1 MNLNYILK
9 GIGLVIV
16 LCISIANAEY
26 AEYKGDC
33 KDIYEYLDGKGYDAD
48 MDHAKQ
54 MKKENKFNMIT
65 TYHYTPQYELSSCS
79 QIEDIPDIISN
90 LTNLES

>member
-33 KDIYEYLDGKGYDAD
+33 KDIYEYLDGKGYDTD
-48 MDHAKQ
+48 MGSCETNEEGKVIDIDIYTFCL
-54 MKKENKFNMIT
+54 KEEDYNILLNYTTIKNIKFNI
-65 TYHYTPQYELSSCS
+65 YSIY
-79 QIEDIPDIISN
+79 
-90 LTNLES
+90 